1 MQQQDGW
8 NLIDLP
14 GQYQMNVESV
24 KPEDACQ
31 VPGDLNSLN
40 LDDLLDGIFQDAPDG
55 PAFEDTPFL
64 HADDSSNPAE
74 SNSADFDPDD
84 FFKYF
89 DAEDNMF
96 VANDSSEIITMGVG
110 NNYLGESQLAPK
122 IRVSS
127 EVFVLLFISGMRW
140 VSIDVWF
147 LKQNVSGGSDL
158 LPVASQLLP
167 VPQEQGGSSSL
178 KQYSETNELKSGKIV
193 PYNI

>member
-1 MQQQDGW
+1 MQNLSFGSSTGDVLPPSSFYYGETSNGTENEEALVEGNCNPQISIGSNMQQQDGW

-140 VSIDVWF
+140 VSIDV
-147 LKQNVSGGSDL
+147 
-158 LPVASQLLP
+158 
-167 VPQEQGGSSSL
+167 
-178 KQYSETNELKSGKIV
+178 
-193 PYNI
+193 